1 MWLCPYW
8 VLCNND
14 EPWRQ
19 SKQTKKKLIV
29 PKRLNGDPKR
39 RTHINLDISSKF
51 ELTCTI
57 NVTVEMHEE
66 NKIGKLN
73 GKLNGWIDSIDP
85 SNSNR
90 YFKSLDRKII
100 WQSGRHSLF
109 GLHPINL
116 QFGYVTEVRP
126 NSVDRD
132 DWTGHWIKILK
143 FYTWLANCHFRK
155 LSSKY
160 FLEDH
165 ELSKSSIEH
174 IKLQNFGLKLCH
186 TTGSYKLSL
195 TQ

>member
-29 PKRLNGDPKR
+29 PKRLSGDPKR

-51 ELTCTI
+51 ELTCTTH
-57 NVTVEMHEE
+57 VTVEMHDLLGEQ
-66 NKIGKLN
+66 NRKTLN
-73 GKLNGWIDSIDP
+73 GRIDSIDP

-90 YFKSLDRKII
+90 CFKSLDRKII

-116 QFGYVTEVRP
+116 QCGYVTEVRP

-132 DWTGHWIKILK
+132 DRTGHWIKILK

-174 IKLQNFGLKLCH
+174 IKLQNFGLKLAII
-186 TTGSYKLSL
+186 
-195 TQ
+195 